1 MPFGFFADAALT
13 TPLTNAH
20 TQTRTDGSSIRN
32 NIAIWFG
39 STDEAKKVVAA
50 SNPGVDPVT
59 VTPVSLLTT
68 RANSTAYT
76 VGKLLI
82 PATPNNRVYEV
93 TASSG
98 AGLSGASPPT
108 YPTTVG
114 DTVADGDLTL
124 TCIAYQDEVG
134 EYKLAGTLAGLDSAT
149 PGAGISLGA
158 EVLGGVSNAV
168 VFYVRCT
175 DADLVTQDQT
185 LQLALDTNDLNED
198 AA

>member
-1 MPFGFFADAALT
+1 MPFQFYADAALT
-13 TPLTNAH
+13 TPLTELL
-20 TQTRTDGSSIRN
+20 TTELTDGSTSP
-32 NIAIWFG
+32 AIKQVWFG
-39 STDEAKKVVAA
+39 STDTGKQVRAA

-93 TASSG
+93 TASAG

-114 DTVADGDLTL
+114 ATVADGDLTL
-124 TCIAYQDEVG
+124 TCRAYQDEVS
-134 EYKLAGTLAGLDSAT
+134 EYRLAATSGGIAGAT
-149 PGAGISLGA
+149 PGAGLSLGTA
-158 EVLGGVSNAV
+158 ILGGVANAV
-168 VFYVRCT
+168 TFYVGCD
-175 DADLVTQDQT
+175 DADAVTQSEAHV
-185 LQLALDTNDLNED
+185 ALDTNALNED
-198 AA
+198 AV

>member
-1 MPFGFFADAALT
+1 MPFQFFADAALT
-13 TPLTNAH
+13 TPLTELL
-20 TQTRTDGSSIRN
+20 TTELTDGSTSP
-32 NIAIWFG
+32 AIKQVWFG
-39 STDEAKKVVAA
+39 STDTGKQVRAA

-114 DTVADGDLTL
+114 ATVADGDLTL
-124 TCIAYQDEVG
+124 TCIAHQDVPG
-134 EYKLAGTLAGLDSAT
+134 EYKLAGTLGGLASAT
-149 PGAGISLGA
+149 AGASLSLGT
-158 EVLGGVSNAV
+158 EVLSGVANAV
-168 VFYVRCT
+168 TFYLACD
-175 DADLVTQDQT
+175 DADAVTQSQVHV
-185 LQLALDTNDLNED
+185 ALDTNDLNED

>member
-1 MPFGFFADAALT
+1 MPFQFFADAALT
-13 TPLTNAH
+13 TPLAELLTAEL
-20 TQTRTDGSSIRN
+20 TDGSTSPAIRQV
-32 NIAIWFG
+32 WFG
-39 STDEAKKVVAA
+39 STDTGKKVRAA

-98 AGLSGASPPT
+98 AGLSGGSPPT

-114 DTVADGDLTL
+114 ATVADGDLTL
-124 TCIAYQDEVG
+124 TCRAYQDETN
-134 EYKLAGTLAGLDSAT
+134 EYRLAATSGGIAGAT
-149 PGAGISLGA
+149 PGAGLSLGTA
-158 EVLGGVSNAV
+158 ILSGVANAV
-168 VFYVRCT
+168 TFFLACD
-175 DADLVTQDQT
+175 DADAVTQSQVHV
-185 LQLALDTNDLNED
+185 ALDTNDLNED